1 MKNIKKLE
9 DIFFNANK
17 ITVPPYQRAYA
28 WEEKQLNQ
36 FINDLLDIDGKE
48 YYYGHFIFEE
58 ESKSNYEVI
67 DGQQRLT
74 TFILFLMIC
83 QTYDTSNN
91 EKIKS
96 LISKFYTVEYDSFNF
111 NLIKENIQY
120 KEDKYEYF
128 DFKIDNLDSIHTLS
142 IERMM
147 FALNFFKKLFKE
159 EKLKVN
165 KIDSYFNT
173 LLNAHISVHST
184 KSKAVAVQIFELQNT
199 RGINLSLFEKV
210 KAKLMK
216 AVYLELNENS
226 KTIIDRIQDEFSE
239 IFKYEEKLDTNNFRG
254 DLHLDEILLYHLRI
268 IDEGLKLKENNPD
281 FWNPST
287 NNKEESILIHIDK
300 KLSNNAAFYAENLVT
315 KLSKTVKFLSQD
327 IILLDK
333 ENRLIGDTIILSK
346 FYSLELFI
354 LIFHKFENNCN
365 DFFKNS
371 KLLTLWEKLLFTCD
385 FHWKY
390 HGKVY
395 RNNFEGLFSEILKC
409 ITIEEVETK
418 MLYYVNSGFRPE
430 LFEDRNLQKT
440 VSEFVVNHKEDIIN
454 NAFHFFNGKM
464 VYTLYKY
471 EIEKFNNDRK
481 VDLLKLREILKKGR
495 SVEHIL
501 PQSWE
506 WNWINADENNITE
519 EERKFNIKIQKIIN
533 GVGNL
538 LLISPTENS
547 SLSNKHP
554 KNKIYKSCNGGSYEL
569 HNQTSIKWENSENWE
584 KNIKDR
590 GELIFNFMT
599 EYFEFKNL
607 NQN

>member
-287 NNKEESILIHIDK
+287 NNKK
-300 KLSNNAAFYAENLVT
+300 
-315 KLSKTVKFLSQD
+315 
-327 IILLDK
+327 
-333 ENRLIGDTIILSK
+333 
-346 FYSLELFI
+346 SL
-354 LIFHKFENNCN
+354 
-365 DFFKNS
+365 
-371 KLLTLWEKLLFTCD
+371 
-385 FHWKY
+385 Y
-390 HGKVY
+390 
-395 RNNFEGLFSEILKC
+395 
-409 ITIEEVETK
+409 
-418 MLYYVNSGFRPE
+418 
-430 LFEDRNLQKT
+430 
-440 VSEFVVNHKEDIIN
+440 
-454 NAFHFFNGKM
+454 
-464 VYTLYKY
+464 
-471 EIEKFNNDRK
+471 
-481 VDLLKLREILKKGR
+481 
-495 SVEHIL
+495 
-501 PQSWE
+501 
-506 WNWINADENNITE
+506 
-519 EERKFNIKIQKIIN
+519 
-533 GVGNL
+533 
-538 LLISPTENS
+538 
-547 SLSNKHP
+547 
-554 KNKIYKSCNGGSYEL
+554 
-569 HNQTSIKWENSENWE
+569 
-584 KNIKDR
+584 
-590 GELIFNFMT
+590 
-599 EYFEFKNL
+599 
-607 NQN
+607 